1 MVKARTKA
9 WSPDQKP
16 VLGDACHFVTLRGDC
31 RAARVAGI
39 NIDDG
44 TVNISYDEVGLKPP
58 RTEFEF
64 RVPYSLTRGSRSWHY
79 ATDD

>member
-1 MVKARTKA
+1 MVKAKA
-9 WSPDQKP
+9 KSKGPAAHP
-16 VLGDACHFVTLRGDC
+16 VLGDPCHFVTLRGDC

-39 NIDDG
+39 NGDDG
-44 TVNISYDEVGLKPP
+44 TVNVAYDEVGLKPP

-64 RVPYSLTRGSRSWHY
+64 RVPYSLTRGSRTWHY